1 MINFEDV
8 IKENIKEH
16 NTNWLQIPDH
26 PYRILITEDSGS
38 GETNSL
44 FSLIRQLEDIDKIY
58 WYAKDRYEIKYQ
70 FSINKRESTGLKYL
84 NDSKAFNK
92 YSNDLDDFH
101 KNIEEYNLHLK
112 SKILNFSDNMIADM
126 ISNRKLNSIV
136 TELFIRDRKLN
147 ISLDSVT

>member
-136 TELFIRDRKLN
+136 TELFIRGRKLN

>member
-58 WYAKDRYEIKYQ
+58 WYAKDLYEIKYQ
-70 FSINKRESTGLKYL
+70 FSIDKRESTGLKYL

-136 TELFIRDRKLN
+136 TELFIRGRKLN